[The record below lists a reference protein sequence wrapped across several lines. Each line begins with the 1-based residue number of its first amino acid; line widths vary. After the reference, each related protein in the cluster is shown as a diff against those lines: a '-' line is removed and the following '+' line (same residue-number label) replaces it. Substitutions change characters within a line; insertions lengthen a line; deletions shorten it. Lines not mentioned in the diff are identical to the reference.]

1 MESVGTRLGEIRAPE
16 DVIKIELT
24 PVIESIREMT
34 EAHLKRMEADTERG
48 RSYIE
53 QTKEALQPLQTLE
66 EKLDRI
72 ANALEKPPTPLPPEA
87 GPSPSTYADRPE
99 PAVPTGAGSV
109 SEETAIDLASLE
121 ASPAK
126 PVEVDDKPRP
136 ASAIERKR
144 WFNWQ
149 RT

>member
-1 MESVGTRLGEIRAPE
+1 
-16 DVIKIELT
+16 
-24 PVIESIREMT
+24 
-34 EAHLKRMEADTERG
+34 MEADTERG

-72 ANALEKPPTPLPPEA
+72 ASALEKPPTPLPPEA

-99 PAVPTGAGSV
+99 PAVPTGVSV